1 MLSHAHSST
10 QAQKADP
17 FSPYVVALLLVR
29 QEMKGAVSSCNKTVM
44 MKKLW
49 PWTEREGDG
58 NAMIQRTEHSHNL
71 INTRQRAVSTTRIEN
86 NPTLFVAH
94 TCIYYSCQSAL
105 SSPISQDKTLRSLY
119 LPKKKKEAGVKR
131 GELYP
136 RSGLSRSL

>member
-1 MLSHAHSST
+1 
-10 QAQKADP
+10 
-17 FSPYVVALLLVR
+17 
-29 QEMKGAVSSCNKTVM
+29 
-44 MKKLW
+44 
-49 PWTEREGDG
+49 
-58 NAMIQRTEHSHNL
+58 MIQRTEHSHNL
-71 INTRQRAVSTTRIEN
+71 INTRQRAASTTRIEN